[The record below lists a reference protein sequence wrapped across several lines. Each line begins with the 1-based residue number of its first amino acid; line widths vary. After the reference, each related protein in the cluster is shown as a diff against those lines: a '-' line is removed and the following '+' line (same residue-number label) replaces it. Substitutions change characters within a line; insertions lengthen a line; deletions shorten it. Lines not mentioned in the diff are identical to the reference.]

1 MNCLG
6 SFRTKNKLELHKK
19 VCENKDFCNLI
30 IPSEDTKIL
39 EFNQNQIS
47 DKSPFIIH
55 ADLEC
60 LIEKIVGCK
69 SNPEN
74 AFTTKVSG
82 IILSGLQMSTISSF
96 KCIENKHDIYRGKDC
111 MKKFVSL

>member
-47 DKSPFIIH
+47 VKSPFIIH

-82 IILSGLQMSTISSF
+82 IILSGFQMSTISSF
-96 KCIENKHDIYRGKDC
+96 KCIENKHDIYGGKDC